1 MLKQLSVKN
10 YILIDELDI
19 RLEKGLGII
28 TGETGAGKSILL
40 GALGLMLGQRA
51 DVGEL
56 LDKKKKCIIEGVFDV
71 QAYQMKTFFEEK
83 ELDYADECTIRRE
96 INPEG
101 KSRAFVNDTPVN
113 LTTLKELSSRLVDI
127 HSQHESLLLGNR
139 SFQLNVLDAY
149 AGNQDLLKAYK
160 SNFTTWKQSEKAYL
174 ALLDE
179 EAKSKSD
186 FDYLNFQYNE
196 ISALKLKDGE
206 QVSLESEQ
214 QKLEHGEEIVEQLNR
229 SVMLIRDGDE
239 NVVAQLSLVHQ
250 LLQGIKKFDDQF
262 ETQSDRIQ
270 SVLIEL
276 KDIHAELEDAIGK
289 LQLDPKRLEEVNERL
304 SFIYNLQKKH
314 RLQSIEELLQF
325 EEELSQ
331 KLQRISSFEDEIL
344 RLKKEVDEKKSQ
356 LLKSGNALTASRKKA
371 IPALEKEVTQ
381 QLSEL
386 AMPHAM
392 LRIALIEENE
402 NTFTADGMEKIQFLF
417 SANKGGDFKELAKV
431 ASGGEMSRLM
441 LCIKSIMARLT
452 AMPTVIFDEIDTG
465 ISGETAARVGAI
477 LKQMAKDHQ
486 VLAIT
491 HLPQIAS
498 KGNNHFLVY
507 KEVKK
512 SSTRSQLRI
521 LNDVERL
528 NEIARMLSGEVL
540 TDAALD
546 NARVL
551 LSQ

>member
-1 MLKQLSVKN
+1 M
-10 YILIDELDI
+10 
-19 RLEKGLGII
+19 
-28 TGETGAGKSILL
+28 
-40 GALGLMLGQRA
+40 
-51 DVGEL
+51 
-56 LDKKKKCIIEGVFDV
+56 
-71 QAYQMKTFFEEK
+71 
-83 ELDYADECTIRRE
+83 DYADECTIRRE

-160 SNFTTWKQSEKAYL
+160 SNFTTWKQREKAYL

-498 KGNNHFLVY
+498 KGNTHFLVY

>member
-239 NVVAQLSLVHQ
+239 NAVAQLSLVHQ

-498 KGNNHFLVY
+498 KGNTHFLVY

>member
-71 QAYQMKTFFEEK
+71 QDYQMKTFFDEK
-83 ELDYADECTIRRE
+83 ELDYANECTIRRE

-239 NVVAQLSLVHQ
+239 NAVAQLSLVHQ

-417 SANKGGDFKELAKV
+417 SANKGGDFKKLAKV

>member
-28 TGETGAGKSILL
+28 TGETGAGKSIIL

-71 QAYQMKTFFEEK
+71 RAYQMEIFFEEK

-149 AGNQDLLKAYK
+149 AGNQDLLKSYK
-160 SNFTTWKQSEKAYL
+160 LNFTSWKQAEKAYL
-174 ALLDE
+174 TLLNE

-186 FDYLNFQYNE
+186 FDYLNFQFNE
-196 ISALKLKDGE
+196 ISALKLKEGE

-250 LLQGIKKFDDQF
+250 LLHGIKKFDDQF
-262 ETQSDRIQ
+262 ETQSNRLQ

-276 KDIHAELEDAIGK
+276 KDIHAELGDAIGK
-289 LQLDPKRLEEVNERL
+289 LQLDPKRLEQVNERL

-314 RLQSIEELLQF
+314 RLQTIEELLQF
-325 EEELSQ
+325 EDELSQ

-344 RLKKEVDEKKSQ
+344 RLKKEVDDKKSK
-356 LLKSGNALTASRKKA
+356 LLKSGNALTTSRKKA

-386 AMPHAM
+386 AMPHAVI
-392 LRIALIEENE
+392 RIALIEENE
-402 NTFTADGMEKIQFLF
+402 NIFTTDGMEKIQFLF

-498 KGNNHFLVY
+498 KGNTHFLVY

-512 SSTRSQLRI
+512 STTRSQLRI
-521 LNDVERL
+521 LNEEERL

-540 TDAALD
+540 TNAALD

>member
-56 LDKKKKCIIEGVFDV
+56 LDKKRKCIIEGVFDV
-71 QAYQMKTFFEEK
+71 KAYHIKTFFEDK

-149 AGNQDLLKAYK
+149 AGNQDLLKTYK
-160 SNFTTWKQSEKAYL
+160 SNFTSWKQSEKAYL

-186 FDYLNFQYNE
+186 FDYLNFQFNE
-196 ISALKLKDGE
+196 ISTLKLKEGE

-229 SVMLIRDGDE
+229 SVMMIRDGDE

-262 ETQSDRIQ
+262 ANQSDRLQ

-314 RLQSIEELLQF
+314 RLNTIEELLQF

-344 RLKKEVDEKKSQ
+344 RLKKEVDVKKSQ

-402 NTFTADGMEKIQFLF
+402 NNFTADGMEKIQFLF

-465 ISGETAARVGAI
+465 ISGETAARVGTI

-498 KGNNHFLVY
+498 KGNTHFLVY

-512 SSTRSQLRI
+512 STTRSQLRI
-521 LNDVERL
+521 LNEEERL

>member
-1 MLKQLSVKN
+1 MFSSYKD
-10 YILIDELDI
+10 ILN
-19 RLEKGLGII
+19 GV
-28 TGETGAGKSILL
+28 
-40 GALGLMLGQRA
+40 A
-51 DVGEL
+51 DHL
-56 LDKKKKCIIEGVFDV
+56 
-71 QAYQMKTFFEEK
+71 Y
-83 ELDYADECTIRRE
+83 
-96 INPEG
+96 
-101 KSRAFVNDTPVN
+101 
-113 LTTLKELSSRLVDI
+113 LTTPNYKAQYGTPSIILKRL
-127 HSQHESLLLGNR
+127 
-139 SFQLNVLDAY
+139 
-149 AGNQDLLKAYK
+149 
-160 SNFTTWKQSEKAYL
+160 
-174 ALLDE
+174 
-179 EAKSKSD
+179 
-186 FDYLNFQYNE
+186 
-196 ISALKLKDGE
+196 
-206 QVSLESEQ
+206 
-214 QKLEHGEEIVEQLNR
+214 
-229 SVMLIRDGDE
+229 
-239 NVVAQLSLVHQ
+239 
-250 LLQGIKKFDDQF
+250 
-262 ETQSDRIQ
+262 
-270 SVLIEL
+270 LIEL
-276 KDIHAELEDAIGK
+276 KDIHAELEDVIGK

-498 KGNNHFLVY
+498 KGNTHFLVY

-521 LNDVERL
+521 LNDGERL

>member
-19 RLEKGLGII
+19 RLDKGLGII
-28 TGETGAGKSILL
+28 TGETGAGKSIIL

-71 QAYQMKTFFEEK
+71 SAYHLNAFFDEK
-83 ELDYADECTIRRE
+83 ELDFANECTIRRE

-149 AGNQDLLKAYK
+149 AGNQDLLKSYK
-160 SNFTTWKQSEKAYL
+160 LNFTTWKQAEKAYL
-174 ALLDE
+174 TLLDE
-179 EAKSKSD
+179 EAKSKID
-186 FDYLNFQYNE
+186 FDYLSFQFNE
-196 ISALKLKDGE
+196 ISALKLKVGE
-206 QVSLESEQ
+206 QIALETEQ

-229 SVMLIRDGDE
+229 SILLLRDGDE

-262 ETQSDRIQ
+262 ANQSDRLQ

-314 RLQSIEELLQF
+314 RLNTIEELLQF

-331 KLQRISSFEDEIL
+331 KLQRISSFEDDL
-344 RLKKEVDEKKSQ
+344 VRLKKEVDDKKSQ

-371 IPALEKEVTQ
+371 IPSLEKEVTQ

-392 LRIALIEENE
+392 LRIALIEESE
-402 NTFTADGMEKIQFLF
+402 NIFTAEGMEKIQFLF

-498 KGNNHFLVY
+498 KGNTHFLVY

-521 LNDVERL
+521 LNDEERL

>member
-239 NVVAQLSLVHQ
+239 NAVAQLSLVHQ

-498 KGNNHFLVY
+498 KGNTHFLVY

-521 LNDVERL
+521 LNDGERL

>member
-83 ELDYADECTIRRE
+83 ELDYTDECTIRRE

-196 ISALKLKDGE
+196 ISALKLKEGE

-356 LLKSGNALTASRKKA
+356 LLKSGNALTTSRKKA

-402 NTFTADGMEKIQFLF
+402 NTFTSDGMEKIQFLF

-498 KGNNHFLVY
+498 KGNTHFLVY

>member
-356 LLKSGNALTASRKKA
+356 LLKSGNVLTASRKKA

-498 KGNNHFLVY
+498 KGNTHFLVY

-521 LNDVERL
+521 LNDGERL

>member
-28 TGETGAGKSILL
+28 TGETGAGKSIIL

-71 QAYQMKTFFEEK
+71 QAYQMETFFEEN
-83 ELDYADECTIRRE
+83 ELDYAYECTIRRE

-149 AGNQDLLKAYK
+149 AGNQDLLKSYK
-160 SNFTTWKQSEKAYL
+160 LNFTSWKQAEKAYL
-174 ALLDE
+174 TLLNE

-186 FDYLNFQYNE
+186 FDYLNFQFNE
-196 ISALKLKDGE
+196 ISALKLKEGE

-250 LLQGIKKFDDQF
+250 LLHGIKKFDDQF
-262 ETQSDRIQ
+262 ETQSNRLQ

-289 LQLDPKRLEEVNERL
+289 LQLDPKRLEQVNERL

-314 RLQSIEELLQF
+314 RLQTIEELLQF
-325 EEELSQ
+325 EDELSQ

-344 RLKKEVDEKKSQ
+344 RLKKEVDDKKSK
-356 LLKSGNALTASRKKA
+356 LLKSGNALTTSRKKA
-371 IPALEKEVTQ
+371 IPTLEKEVTQ

-386 AMPHAM
+386 AMPHAVI
-392 LRIALIEENE
+392 RIALIEENE
-402 NTFTADGMEKIQFLF
+402 NIFTTDGMEKIQFLF

-498 KGNNHFLVY
+498 KGNTHFLVY

-512 SSTRSQLRI
+512 STTRSQLRI
-521 LNDVERL
+521 LNEEERL

-540 TDAALD
+540 TNAALD

>member
-19 RLEKGLGII
+19 RLDKGLGII

-71 QAYQMKTFFEEK
+71 RAYQMNSFFEEK
-83 ELDYADECTIRRE
+83 ELDYSEECTIRRE

-113 LTTLKELSSRLVDI
+113 LTTLKELSSKLVDI

-149 AGNQDLLKAYK
+149 AGNSDLLRSYK
-160 SNFTTWKQSEKAYL
+160 SSFNSWKHAEKQYL
-174 ALLDE
+174 GLLEE

-196 ISALKLKDGE
+196 ISALKLKEGE
-206 QVSLESEQ
+206 QSALESEQ

-229 SVMLIRDGDE
+229 SVSIIRDGDE
-239 NVVAQLSLVHQ
+239 NVVAQLNVVHQ
-250 LLQGIKKFDDQF
+250 LLSGLKKYDEQF
-262 ETQSDRIQ
+262 ALQSDRLQ

-276 KDIHAELEDAIGK
+276 KDIHSELEDSIDK
-289 LQLDPKRLEEVNERL
+289 LQLDPKRLEEINERL

-314 RLQSIEELLQF
+314 RLNTVEELLQF
-325 EEELSQ
+325 EAELSQ

-356 LLKSGNALTASRKKA
+356 LLKSGDARTSSRKKA

-386 AMPHAM
+386 AMPHAV

-402 NTFTADGMEKIQFLF
+402 NIFTADGMERIQFLF
-417 SANKGGDFKELAKV
+417 SANKGGEFKELAKV

-498 KGNNHFLVY
+498 KGNTHFLVY

-512 SSTRSQLRI
+512 STTRSQLRI
-521 LNDVERL
+521 LNEAERL

-540 TDAALD
+540 TEAALD

>member
-356 LLKSGNALTASRKKA
+356 LLKSGNVLTASRKKA

-498 KGNNHFLVY
+498 KGNTHFLVY

>member
-71 QAYQMKTFFEEK
+71 SAYHLKTFFDDK
-83 ELDYADECTIRRE
+83 ELDYTDECTIRRE
-96 INPEG
+96 INSEG

-149 AGNQDLLKAYK
+149 AGNQDLLKTYK
-160 SNFTTWKQSEKAYL
+160 SNFTTWKQTEKAYL

-186 FDYLNFQYNE
+186 FDYLNFQFNE
-196 ISALKLKDGE
+196 ISTLKLKEGE

-229 SVMLIRDGDE
+229 SVLLIRDGDE
-239 NVVAQLSLVHQ
+239 NAVAQLSLVLQ
-250 LLQGIKKFDDQF
+250 CLQGIKKFDDQF
-262 ETQSDRIQ
+262 EAHCDRIQ
-270 SVLIEL
+270 SVVIEL
-276 KDIHAELEDAIGK
+276 KDIHAELEDSIGK
-289 LQLDPKRLEEVNERL
+289 LQLDPTRLEEVNDRL
-304 SFIYNLQKKH
+304 SLIYSLQKKH
-314 RLQSIEELLQF
+314 RLQTIEELLQF
-325 EEELSQ
+325 ELELSQ
-331 KLQRISSFEDEIL
+331 KLQRISSFEDEIV
-344 RLKKEVDEKKSQ
+344 RLKKEVDDKKSK

-371 IPALEKEVTQ
+371 IPSLEKEVTQ

-402 NTFTADGMEKIQFLF
+402 DSFSAEGMEKIQFLF

-477 LKQMAKDHQ
+477 LKQIAKDHQ

-498 KGNNHFLVY
+498 KGNTHFLVY

-521 LNDVERL
+521 LNDTERL

>member
-10 YILIDELDI
+10 FILIDELDI
-19 RLEKGLGII
+19 RLDKGLGII

-56 LDKKKKCIIEGVFDV
+56 LDKKKKCIVEGVFDV
-71 QAYQMKTFFEEK
+71 RSYQLRAFFEEK
-83 ELDYADECTIRRE
+83 ELDFSDDCTIRRE

-113 LTTLKELSSRLVDI
+113 LATLKELSSRLVDI
-127 HSQHESLLLGNR
+127 HSQHESLLLGNKG
-139 SFQLNVLDAY
+139 FQLNVLDAY
-149 AGNQDLLKAYK
+149 AGNQELLKAYK
-160 SNFTTWKQSEKAYL
+160 SSYSSWKNAEKAYREL
-174 ALLDE
+174 QEE

-186 FDYLNFQYNE
+186 FDYLTFQYNE
-196 ISALKLKDGE
+196 ISSLHLKEGE
-206 QVSLESEQ
+206 QISLESEQ
-214 QKLEHGEEIVEQLNR
+214 QKLEHGEEIVVQLNHA
-229 SVMLIRDGDE
+229 VLVLRDGDV
-239 NVVAQLSLVHQ
+239 NVVAQLNSIVQ
-250 LLQGIKKFDDQF
+250 LLNGLKKYDDQF
-262 ETQSDRIQ
+262 ARQGERVQ

-276 KDIHAELEDAIGK
+276 KDIHSELEQAIEK
-289 LQLDPKRLEEVNERL
+289 LQLDPKRLEEVNDRL
-304 SFIYNLQKKH
+304 SLIYNLQKKH
-314 RLQSIEELLQF
+314 RLSSIEELIKWEQ
-325 EEELSQ
+325 ELSQ
-331 KLQRISSFEDEIL
+331 KLQRIGSFEEEMI
-344 RLKKEVDEKKSQ
+344 RMKKELDERMSV
-356 LLKSGNALTASRKKA
+356 LLKAGNALSASRKKA
-371 IPALEKEVTQ
+371 IPSLEKEVTT

-386 AMPHAM
+386 AMPYAI
-392 LRIALIEENE
+392 LRIGLIEENDHS
-402 NTFTADGMEKIQFLF
+402 FAPDGMEKIQFLF

-452 AMPTVIFDEIDTG
+452 AMPTIIFDEIDTG

-477 LKQMAKDHQ
+477 LKQMAVDHQ

-498 KGNNHFLVY
+498 KGNTHFLVY

-512 SSTRSQLRI
+512 SFTRSLLRK
-521 LNDVERL
+521 LNEEERL

-540 TDAALD
+540 TEAALD

>member
-1 MLKQLSVKN
+1 MLQQLSVKN
-10 YILIDELDI
+10 FILIDELDI

-56 LDKKKKCIIEGVFDV
+56 LDKKKKCIIEGVFDIRS
-71 QAYQMKTFFEEK
+71 YKMNEFFKER
-83 ELDYADECTIRRE
+83 ELDYEELCTIRRE

-113 LTTLKELSSRLVDI
+113 LSTLKELSSRLVDI

-149 AGNQDLLKAYK
+149 AGNQELIKSYK
-160 SNFTTWKQSEKAYL
+160 SNFSIWKNAEKEL
-174 ALLDE
+174 QLLLQED
-179 EAKSKSD
+179 AKSKSD
-186 FDYLNFQYNE
+186 LDYLNFQYNE
-196 ISALKLKDGE
+196 ISALKLKSGE
-206 QVSLESEQ
+206 QTQLESEQ
-214 QKLEHGEEIVEQLNR
+214 QKLEHGEDILEQLNH
-229 SVMLIRDGDE
+229 SLQLLRDGDE
-239 NVVAQLSLVHQ
+239 NVIAQLSSIHQ
-250 LLQGIKKFDDQF
+250 MISGLKKYDESYTQ
-262 ETQSDRIQ
+262 QSDRIH

-276 KDIHAELEDAIGK
+276 KDLYSELEDANGN
-289 LQLDPKRLEEVNERL
+289 LQPDPKKLEQINERL
-304 SFIYNLQKKH
+304 SQIYHLQKKH
-314 RLQSIEELLQF
+314 NLNSVEELLSF

-331 KLQRISSFEDEIL
+331 KLERISSFDDQII
-344 RLKKEVDEKKSQ
+344 RLKKELETKKSG
-356 LLKSGNALTASRKKA
+356 LIKSGNSLTVSRKKA
-371 IPALEKEVTQ
+371 IPALEKEVTL
-381 QLSEL
+381 QLTEL
-386 AMPHAM
+386 AMPHAV
-392 LRIALIEENE
+392 LRIALLEEAEGVFSN
-402 NTFTADGMEKIQFLF
+402 DGMEKIQFLF

-441 LCIKSIMARLT
+441 LCIKSIMARMT

-477 LKQMAKDHQ
+477 LKQMAKGHQ

-498 KGNNHFLVY
+498 KGNSHFLVY

-512 SSTRSQLRI
+512 SSTRSMLKM
-521 LNDVERL
+521 LNEDERL

-540 TDAALD
+540 TEAALD

>member
-83 ELDYADECTIRRE
+83 ELDYANECTIRRE

-239 NVVAQLSLVHQ
+239 NAVAQLSLVHQ

>member
-28 TGETGAGKSILL
+28 TGETGAGKSIIL

-71 QAYQMKTFFEEK
+71 RAYQMKTFFEEK

-149 AGNQDLLKAYK
+149 AGNQDLLKSYK
-160 SNFTTWKQSEKAYL
+160 LNFTSWKQAEKAYL
-174 ALLDE
+174 TLLDE

-186 FDYLNFQYNE
+186 FDYLNFQFNE
-196 ISALKLKDGE
+196 ISALKLKEGE

-229 SVMLIRDGDE
+229 SVMMIRDGDE

-262 ETQSDRIQ
+262 ANQSDRLQ

-314 RLQSIEELLQF
+314 RLNTIEELLQF

-344 RLKKEVDEKKSQ
+344 RLKKEVDDKKSQ

-386 AMPHAM
+386 AMPHAV

-402 NTFTADGMEKIQFLF
+402 NIFTADGMEKIQFLF

-498 KGNNHFLVY
+498 KGNTHFLVY

-512 SSTRSQLRI
+512 STTRSQLRI
-521 LNDVERL
+521 LNEEERL

>member
-498 KGNNHFLVY
+498 KGNTHFLVY

-521 LNDVERL
+521 LNDGERL

>member
-1 MLKQLSVKN
+1 M
-10 YILIDELDI
+10 
-19 RLEKGLGII
+19 
-28 TGETGAGKSILL
+28 
-40 GALGLMLGQRA
+40 
-51 DVGEL
+51 
-56 LDKKKKCIIEGVFDV
+56 
-71 QAYQMKTFFEEK
+71 
-83 ELDYADECTIRRE
+83 
-96 INPEG
+96 
-101 KSRAFVNDTPVN
+101 
-113 LTTLKELSSRLVDI
+113 
-127 HSQHESLLLGNR
+127 
-139 SFQLNVLDAY
+139 
-149 AGNQDLLKAYK
+149 
-160 SNFTTWKQSEKAYL
+160 
-174 ALLDE
+174 
-179 EAKSKSD
+179 
-186 FDYLNFQYNE
+186 
-196 ISALKLKDGE
+196 
-206 QVSLESEQ
+206 
-214 QKLEHGEEIVEQLNR
+214 
-229 SVMLIRDGDE
+229 
-239 NVVAQLSLVHQ
+239 
-250 LLQGIKKFDDQF
+250 
-262 ETQSDRIQ
+262 
-270 SVLIEL
+270 LIEL

-498 KGNNHFLVY
+498 KGNTHFLVY

-521 LNDVERL
+521 LNDGERL

>member
-28 TGETGAGKSILL
+28 TGETGAGKSIIL

-71 QAYQMKTFFEEK
+71 RAYHMNTFFEDK

-113 LTTLKELSSRLVDI
+113 LSTLKELSSRLVDI

-149 AGNQDLLKAYK
+149 AGNQDLLKSYK
-160 SNFTTWKQSEKAYL
+160 LNFSSWKQAEKAYL
-174 ALLDE
+174 TLLDE

-186 FDYLNFQYNE
+186 FDYLNFQFNE
-196 ISALKLKDGE
+196 ISALKLKEGE

-262 ETQSDRIQ
+262 ETQSDRLQ
-270 SVLIEL
+270 TVLIEL

-314 RLQSIEELLQF
+314 RLNTIEELLHF
-325 EEELSQ
+325 ENELSQ

-344 RLKKEVDEKKSQ
+344 RLKKEVEDKKSQ
-356 LLKSGNALTASRKKA
+356 LLKSGNALTTSRKKA

-386 AMPHAM
+386 AMPHAV

-402 NTFTADGMEKIQFLF
+402 NIFSADGMEKIQFLF

-498 KGNNHFLVY
+498 KGKTHFLVY

-512 SSTRSQLRI
+512 STTRSQLRI
-521 LNDVERL
+521 LNEEERL

>member
-239 NVVAQLSLVHQ
+239 NAVAQLSLVHQ

-276 KDIHAELEDAIGK
+276 KDIHAELEDVIGK

-498 KGNNHFLVY
+498 KGNTHFLVY

>member
-28 TGETGAGKSILL
+28 TGETGAGKSIIL

-71 QAYQMKTFFEEK
+71 RAYQMETFFEEK

-149 AGNQDLLKAYK
+149 AGNQDLLKSYK
-160 SNFTTWKQSEKAYL
+160 LNFTSWKQAEKAYL
-174 ALLDE
+174 TLLNE

-186 FDYLNFQYNE
+186 FDYLNFQFNE
-196 ISALKLKDGE
+196 ISALKLKEGE

-250 LLQGIKKFDDQF
+250 LLHGIKKFDDQF
-262 ETQSDRIQ
+262 ETQSNRLQ

-289 LQLDPKRLEEVNERL
+289 LQLDPKRLEQVNERL

-314 RLQSIEELLQF
+314 RLQTIEELLQF
-325 EEELSQ
+325 EDELSQ

-344 RLKKEVDEKKSQ
+344 RLKKEVDDKKSK
-356 LLKSGNALTASRKKA
+356 LLNSGNALTTSRKKA

-386 AMPHAM
+386 AMPHAVI
-392 LRIALIEENE
+392 RIALIEENE
-402 NTFTADGMEKIQFLF
+402 NIFTTDGMEKIQFLF

-498 KGNNHFLVY
+498 KGNTHFLVY

-512 SSTRSQLRI
+512 STTRSQLRI
-521 LNDVERL
+521 LNEEERL

-540 TDAALD
+540 TNAALD

>member
-83 ELDYADECTIRRE
+83 ELDYANECTIRRE

-498 KGNNHFLVY
+498 KGNTHFLVY

-521 LNDVERL
+521 LNDGERL

>member
-28 TGETGAGKSILL
+28 TGETGAGKSIIL

-71 QAYQMKTFFEEK
+71 RAYQMETFFEEK

-149 AGNQDLLKAYK
+149 AGNQDLLKSYK
-160 SNFTTWKQSEKAYL
+160 LNFTSWKQAEKAYL
-174 ALLDE
+174 TLLNE

-186 FDYLNFQYNE
+186 FDYLNFQFNE
-196 ISALKLKDGE
+196 ISALKLKEGE

-250 LLQGIKKFDDQF
+250 LLHGIKKFDDQF
-262 ETQSDRIQ
+262 ETQSNRLQ

-289 LQLDPKRLEEVNERL
+289 LQLDPKRLEQVNERL

-314 RLQSIEELLQF
+314 RLQTIEELLQF
-325 EEELSQ
+325 EDELSQ

-344 RLKKEVDEKKSQ
+344 HLKKEVDDKKSK
-356 LLKSGNALTASRKKA
+356 LLKSGNALTTSRKKA
-371 IPALEKEVTQ
+371 IPTLEKEVTQ

-386 AMPHAM
+386 AMPHAVI
-392 LRIALIEENE
+392 RIALIEENE
-402 NTFTADGMEKIQFLF
+402 NIFTTDGMEKIQFLF

-498 KGNNHFLVY
+498 KGNTHFLVY

-512 SSTRSQLRI
+512 STTRSQLRI
-521 LNDVERL
+521 LNEEERL

-540 TDAALD
+540 TNAALD

>member
-28 TGETGAGKSILL
+28 TGETGAGKSIIL

-71 QAYQMKTFFEEK
+71 RAYQMKTFFEEK

-149 AGNQDLLKAYK
+149 SGNQDLLKSYK
-160 SNFTTWKQSEKAYL
+160 LNFTSWKQAEKTYL
-174 ALLDE
+174 TLLDE

-186 FDYLNFQYNE
+186 FDYLNFQFNE
-196 ISALKLKDGE
+196 ISALKLKEGE
-206 QVSLESEQ
+206 QVSLEFEQ

-229 SVMLIRDGDE
+229 SVMMIRDGDE
-239 NVVAQLSLVHQ
+239 NVIAQLSLVHQ

-262 ETQSDRIQ
+262 ETQSDRLQ

-314 RLQSIEELLQF
+314 RLQTIEELLQF
-325 EEELSQ
+325 EDELSQ

-344 RLKKEVDEKKSQ
+344 RLKKEVDDKKST
-356 LLKSGNALTASRKKA
+356 LLKSGNALTSSRKKA

-386 AMPHAM
+386 AMPHAV

-402 NTFTADGMEKIQFLF
+402 NIFTADGMEKIQFLF

-465 ISGETAARVGAI
+465 ISGETAARVGTI

-498 KGNNHFLVY
+498 KGNTHFLVY

-512 SSTRSQLRI
+512 STTRSQLRI
-521 LNDVERL
+521 LNEEERL

>member
-498 KGNNHFLVY
+498 KGNTHFLVY

>member
-71 QAYQMKTFFEEK
+71 SAYQMKTFFEEK
-83 ELDYADECTIRRE
+83 ELDYSDECTIRRE

-149 AGNQDLLKAYK
+149 AGNQDLLKTYK
-160 SNFTTWKQSEKAYL
+160 SNFNTWKQSEKAYL

-186 FDYLNFQYNE
+186 FDYLNFQFNE
-196 ISALKLKDGE
+196 ISALKLKEGE
-206 QVSLESEQ
+206 QISLESEQ

-229 SVMLIRDGDE
+229 AVMLIRDGDE

-250 LLQGIKKFDDQF
+250 LIQGIKKFDDQF
-262 ETQSDRIQ
+262 VTQSDRIQ

-314 RLQSIEELLQF
+314 RLQTIEELLQF

-344 RLKKEVDEKKSQ
+344 RLKKDAEDKKSQ

-402 NTFTADGMEKIQFLF
+402 NIFIADGMEKIQFLF

-465 ISGETAARVGAI
+465 ISGETAARVGTI

-498 KGNNHFLVY
+498 KGNTHFLVY

-521 LNDVERL
+521 LNDLERL

>member
-1 MLKQLSVKN
+1 M
-10 YILIDELDI
+10 E
-19 RLEKGLGII
+19 
-28 TGETGAGKSILL
+28 
-40 GALGLMLGQRA
+40 
-51 DVGEL
+51 
-56 LDKKKKCIIEGVFDV
+56 
-71 QAYQMKTFFEEK
+71 TFFEEK

-149 AGNQDLLKAYK
+149 AGNQDLLKSYK
-160 SNFTTWKQSEKAYL
+160 LNFTSWKQAEKAYL
-174 ALLDE
+174 TLLNV

-186 FDYLNFQYNE
+186 FDYLNFQFNE
-196 ISALKLKDGE
+196 ISALKLKEGE

-250 LLQGIKKFDDQF
+250 LLHGIKKFDDQF
-262 ETQSDRIQ
+262 ETQSNRLQ

-289 LQLDPKRLEEVNERL
+289 LQLDPKRLEQVNERL

-314 RLQSIEELLQF
+314 RLQTIEELLQF
-325 EEELSQ
+325 EDELSQ

-344 RLKKEVDEKKSQ
+344 RLKKEVDDKKSK
-356 LLKSGNALTASRKKA
+356 LLKSGNALTTSRKKA

-386 AMPHAM
+386 AMPHAVI
-392 LRIALIEENE
+392 RIALIEENE
-402 NTFTADGMEKIQFLF
+402 NIFTTDGMEKIQFLLYQ
-417 SANKGGDFKELAKV
+417 KENITLQINQKTYAPVLQPLTHYAK
-431 ASGGEMSRLM
+431 
-441 LCIKSIMARLT
+441 T
-452 AMPTVIFDEIDTG
+452 A
-465 ISGETAARVGAI
+465 
-477 LKQMAKDHQ
+477 
-486 VLAIT
+486 
-491 HLPQIAS
+491 
-498 KGNNHFLVY
+498 LVY
-507 KEVKK
+507 
-512 SSTRSQLRI
+512 
-521 LNDVERL
+521 
-528 NEIARMLSGEVL
+528 
-540 TDAALD
+540 
-546 NARVL
+546 
-551 LSQ
+551 

>member
-83 ELDYADECTIRRE
+83 ELDYANECTIRRE

-498 KGNNHFLVY
+498 KGNTHFLVY